1 MGSAAFWG
9 VLFESLCGSRSRP
22 ATIVAAAATT
32 ALVAYLVDYYAV
44 PKRVTPGFEAHLSK
58 RSLAMTYVALG
69 AGFAIAA
76 LIRRRVAR

>member
-1 MGSAAFWG
+1 M
-9 VLFESLCGSRSRP
+9 
-22 ATIVAAAATT
+22 
-32 ALVAYLVDYYAV
+32 

-76 LIRRRVAR
+76 LIRGRAAR